1 MKKIGSEIK
10 MSEDQLCKVFLD
22 WVRDDGLAGWIQY
35 YLDEGDT
42 EKLNEIAKVYE
53 QLKNVFGF

>member
-1 MKKIGSEIK
+1 

-35 YLDEGDT
+35 YLDQGDT
-42 EKLNEIAKVYE
+42 EKLKEIAKVYE
-53 QLKNVFGF
+53 QLKNAFGF